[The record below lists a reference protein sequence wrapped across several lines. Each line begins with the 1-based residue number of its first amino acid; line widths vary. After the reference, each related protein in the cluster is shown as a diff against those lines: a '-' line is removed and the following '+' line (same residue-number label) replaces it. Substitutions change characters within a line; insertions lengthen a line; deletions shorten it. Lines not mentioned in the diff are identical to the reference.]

1 MVAAS
6 STRTA
11 DSSIVAIL
19 AASARARA
27 ETAGTFPCGR
37 HRLALVM
44 ALAAFDLGSA
54 VTLNDGNE
62 MRKFPFEPLILEA
75 VEMVR
80 HPAAAGA
87 MR

>member
-6 STRTA
+6 GTRTA
-11 DSSIVAIL
+11 HSSIVAIL
-19 AASARARA
+19 AKSARSRA
-27 ETAGTFPCGR
+27 PGR

-44 ALAAFDLGSA
+44 ALAAFELGSA